1 MAVAAVEAAASVRCP
16 LATVFGS
23 DDLVG
28 HILSH
33 GGLGA
38 CAVFAQCSHS
48 LALSASALV
57 ARWAEL
63 TPLRTIMPEACDS
76 LLNPSYMLALDDGGL
91 LVSSGC
97 PSGGLV
103 CRLLLFG
110 ADAVAAKEV
119 AETAE
124 VPRATVRT
132 LRPNLPRA
140 AQFSSPRG
148 LALDASGEWLYVV
161 DRDTNRI
168 LKMDIGVAAPSRS
181 LGEGGGGSGG
191 GGGGGGGVGSGG
203 GGGGVGGVGLDT
215 CQLLQHP
222 QPRRRRRAAHA
233 NSTAA
238 AAAEPAGLACPQGL
252 CAHAGLL
259 FVSDRDHHRVL
270 VLETAC
276 TQLSDVLRVSASL
289 GGCGDEP
296 GQLNSPM
303 GLAVLPDEGL
313 LVVCDAMNSRMAFY
327 ALEPPHALRRLF
339 GSEGEAPGQF
349 RGPFGVA
356 VSHCGE
362 RLHVAEAAGARLQTL
377 TTRGVP
383 LQVLR
388 LPGCLYPFGVCCHGA
403 DRVVVS
409 DLHGGLHVLASR
421 RFKDRKVD
429 V

>member
-1 MAVAAVEAAASVRCP
+1 MPEYVWSEVAMVARVASARPVASARRRTSMQGTRKFVGGINRQPRAQPTRRQLDALRWPDIMAVAAVEAAASVRCP

-28 HILSH
+28 HILTH

-38 CAVFAQCSHS
+38 CAVFGQCSHS

-110 ADAVAAKEV
+110 ADAVAAEEA

-168 LKMDIGVAAPSRS
+168 LKMDLRHDLRAAAPSCGVGGGGGGGGS
-181 LGEGGGGSGG
+181 GGGSGG
-191 GGGGGGGVGSGG
+191 GGGGGDGGGDGG
-203 GGGGVGGVGLDT
+203 GGGAPCSVG
-215 CQLLQHP
+215 C
-222 QPRRRRRAAHA
+222 
-233 NSTAA
+233 
-238 AAAEPAGLACPQGL
+238 
-252 CAHAGLL
+252 
-259 FVSDRDHHRVL
+259 
-270 VLETAC
+270 ETHSV
-276 TQLSDVLRVSASL
+276 QV
-289 GGCGDEP
+289 
-296 GQLNSPM
+296 
-303 GLAVLPDEGL
+303 
-313 LVVCDAMNSRMAFY
+313 
-327 ALEPPHALRRLF
+327 
-339 GSEGEAPGQF
+339 GSERSSPEA
-349 RGPFGVA
+349 
-356 VSHCGE
+356 S
-362 RLHVAEAAGARLQTL
+362 
-377 TTRGVP
+377 
-383 LQVLR
+383 
-388 LPGCLYPFGVCCHGA
+388 
-403 DRVVVS
+403 
-409 DLHGGLHVLASR
+409 SR
-421 RFKDRKVD
+421 STMPSGTPPW
-429 V
+429 